1 MNIPDEIEQEIDID
15 APVDVVWELVT
26 VPGWWVGDAAG
37 TAPRPSRDGDLY
49 VVDDPRYGRFPVL
62 VESAEPRKHVA
73 YRWASAFPGQAPGD
87 GTATLVEFW
96 LGERSG
102 GARVR
107 VVESGFGALRVPEA
121 ARAQAVADNVDGWR
135 EQLGALRT
143 RAEHGDS

>member
-1 MNIPDEIEQEIDID
+1 
-15 APVDVVWELVT
+15 
-26 VPGWWVGDAAG
+26 
-37 TAPRPSRDGDLY
+37 